1 MDIEESA
8 AIVRYL
14 RLLCALLSVPP
25 AHVLALDDEHRTELI
40 GRLFFTQEERAT
52 IDAAALQP
60 ANPTQATR
68 LDGVLISPN
77 QPPRHWINGQLKTA
91 IQASSGLRSHPAPNQ
106 VGNQNDRPLL
116 PENALRIERRI
127 SLP

>member
-1 MDIEESA
+1 LDIEESA
-8 AIVRYL
+8 AIVKYL

-25 AHVLALDDEHRTELI
+25 AHVFALDDDRTELI

-60 ANPTQATR
+60 AIPTQATR

-91 IQASSGLRSHPAPNQ
+91 IQASSGFRSHPAPNQ
-106 VGNQNDRPLL
+106 VGNQSNRPLL

>member
-8 AIVRYL
+8 AIVKYL

-25 AHVLALDDEHRTELI
+25 AHVLALDDDRTELI

-116 PENALRIERRI
+116 PENALRIERRS

>member
-8 AIVRYL
+8 AIVKYL

-25 AHVLALDDEHRTELI
+25 AHVLALDDDRTELI

>member
-8 AIVRYL
+8 AIVKYL
-14 RLLCALLSVPP
+14 RLLCALLSIPP
-25 AHVLALDDEHRTELI
+25 AHVLALDDDRTELT

-116 PENALRIERRI
+116 PENALRIERRS

>member
-1 MDIEESA
+1 MK
-8 AIVRYL
+8 YL

-25 AHVLALDDEHRTELI
+25 AHVLALDDDRTELI

-77 QPPRHWINGQLKTA
+77 QPPRHWINGQLNTE

-106 VGNQNDRPLL
+106 VGNQSDRPLL

>member
-1 MDIEESA
+1 LDIEESA
-8 AIVRYL
+8 AIVKYL

-25 AHVLALDDEHRTELI
+25 AHVLALDDDRTELT

-77 QPPRHWINGQLKTA
+77 QPPRHWINGQLNTA
-91 IQASSGLRSHPAPNQ
+91 FQASSGLRSHPAPNQ
-106 VGNQNDRPLL
+106 VGNQSDRPLL